1 MPITGAK
8 SSSWAGLLG
17 GLTGSRGSRP
27 GGWWGASWPA
37 SSGQDGRWP
46 GSWTS
51 RGSRRTRPSSCC
63 ARRPLSPSHRSR
75 APCAK
80 WSTGPV
86 SASTRRTRS
95 GDERSWGKLVP
106 SPTEKHH
113 HFCKPQLFDM
123 LHFEMLKVYPSFPP
137 DTEAS
142 LSRFCSGPGKQT
154 ATHDILKEKIGS
166 TLAKLGSGVIQRE
179 RSYHGGWEW
188 KIIGTP
194 FRKGLT
200 KK

>member
-1 MPITGAK
+1 
-8 SSSWAGLLG
+8 
-17 GLTGSRGSRP
+17 
-27 GGWWGASWPA
+27 
-37 SSGQDGRWP
+37 
-46 GSWTS
+46 
-51 RGSRRTRPSSCC
+51 
-63 ARRPLSPSHRSR
+63 
-75 APCAK
+75 
-80 WSTGPV
+80 
-86 SASTRRTRS
+86 
-95 GDERSWGKLVP
+95 
-106 SPTEKHH
+106 
-113 HFCKPQLFDM
+113 M
-123 LHFEMLKVYPSFPP
+123 LHLEMLEVYPSFPP

-200 KK
+200 KINIEKIPEHISAEHLGRGTSSVQ